1 MVAVIGVDGSGKS
14 TVVATI
20 RAWLGQE
27 IDVVPIYFGTGGG
40 RPSLILWPFKLMV
53 PLITL
58 FLKTKPK
65 GASHGRISDRNPG
78 MLYSVLLMVWA
89 TIVAVEKRIKLSTAH
104 RGANRG
110 LLVLTDRYPQN
121 EILGFNEG
129 PLMSRLTRV
138 PIWLR
143 RFEATAYSL
152 AHRLPPDLVIK
163 LVVTPETAARREPDM
178 DPVVMRTR
186 IADLP
191 RLTFPGAR
199 VMSIDAEQPFIDVI
213 RMVKREIWRLL

>member
-1 MVAVIGVDGSGKS
+1 M
-14 TVVATI
+14 
-20 RAWLGQE
+20 
-27 IDVVPIYFGTGGG
+27 VPIYFGTGGG